1 MAHAYGLMHGARL
14 GAATGDGDLVEQVHE
29 TIRGFIGSTP
39 IQTTPLLVASAGRA
53 EHLLWQARPTA
64 ALEVV
69 GPALALPNF
78 PANYPH
84 LLACLTALGTR
95 AHADIAR
102 GARTAARPSQAEE
115 HVGAA
120 ARLARDLPT
129 SGDPSVKA
137 WSVTAH
143 AEVARARNRR
153 ADDLWM
159 DAVEAWSALSN
170 PYQAA
175 YCHWRVAETALS
187 ERTGRA
193 AAREHLRTAW
203 EAAIGLGAGPL
214 TDATA
219 ALASR
224 TRISLG
230 GVEAADP
237 ADGSARELG
246 ITTREREVL
255 DLVARGRTNS
265 EIAEILTVGIR
276 TVDTHVS
283 RLLMKLVL
291 RASLCGHRAAGF
303 GSAHW

>member
-1 MAHAYGLMHGARL
+1 MMTWWSRSTKRFATSSARRRSSQRPCWL
-14 GAATGDGDLVEQVHE
+14 PRPGEPNTCC
-29 TIRGFIGSTP
+29 
-39 IQTTPLLVASAGRA
+39 
-53 EHLLWQARPTA
+53 WQARPTT

-69 GPALALPNF
+69 GPALALSN
-78 PANYPH
+78 ANYPH
-84 LLACLTALGTR
+84 LLACLMALGIR

-102 GARTAARPSQAEE
+102 GSRTAARPGQADK
-115 HVGAA
+115 HGQAA
-120 ARLARDLPT
+120 GSLARNLPT
-129 SGDPSVKA
+129 SGDPCVKA

-143 AEVARARNRR
+143 AELARARNRR
-153 ADDLWM
+153 VDDLW
-159 DAVEAWSALSN
+159 DAIEAWSALSN

-193 AAREHLRTAW
+193 AARQHLRTAW
-203 EAAIGLGAGPL
+203 EAAIDLGAKPL

-230 GVEAADP
+230 GVETSDP
-237 ADGSARELG
+237 ADASARELG

-255 DLVARGRTNS
+255 DLVARGRTNR
-265 EIAEILTVGIR
+265 EIAEILMVSTR

-283 RLLMKLVL
+283 RLLTKLG
-291 RASLCGHRAAGF
+291 ASRRTEATDVARRHGVVG
-303 GSAHW
+303 